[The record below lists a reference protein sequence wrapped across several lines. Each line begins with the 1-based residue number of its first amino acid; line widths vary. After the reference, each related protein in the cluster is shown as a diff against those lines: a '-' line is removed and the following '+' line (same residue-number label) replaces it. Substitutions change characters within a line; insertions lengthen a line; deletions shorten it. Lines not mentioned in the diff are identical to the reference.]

1 MLHGRV
7 HAAESVQSVIGKAL
21 DLAALLSTC
30 SCTEAFAFAC
40 CVVTMVMS
48 SDVLE
53 TSCLGFSSR
62 SMKLRQ
68 QKVQN
73 ISDHKFG
80 ETAEVCKGKR
90 INASRYEQH
99 KKF

>member
-7 HAAESVQSVIGKAL
+7 HAAESVQSVIVKAV

-48 SDVLE
+48 
-53 TSCLGFSSR
+53 
-62 SMKLRQ
+62 
-68 QKVQN
+68 
-73 ISDHKFG
+73 ISWKHLAWDFVKIN
-80 ETAEVCKGKR
+80 ETASAKSAK
-90 INASRYEQH
+90 Y
-99 KKF
+99 